1 MPANSLKTHAI
12 KQLWELYNVSFLC
25 CKAKQSI
32 RWHLCNVILYE
43 VIMKAMP
50 LLKATIFKV
59 LFFLILII
67 CFPFCGKKSQRETSV
82 KKEAFNKSKVEEVE
96 TSFYI
101 EMGNIVNSM
110 LSKSKIAQQK
120 SSESKI
126 LDVSKKIEN
135 HQNQLLQQL
144 TEMANKKLI
153 IVTDINASHNAEL
166 LELNAATGI
175 NFNKTYL
182 SSMVTALK
190 QQISLFEKISKETN
204 DEMILKLVLQ
214 YLPEQ
219 YQLLRETEQIKNV
232 F

>member
-1 MPANSLKTHAI
+1 
-12 KQLWELYNVSFLC
+12 
-25 CKAKQSI
+25 
-32 RWHLCNVILYE
+32 
-43 VIMKAMP
+43 MKAAHQ
-50 LLKATIFKV
+50 LKATIFR
-59 LFFLILII
+59 LIFLLTIII
-67 CFPFCGKKSQRETSV
+67 CITSCKKNNPIETSLKNETFSKTEKEEIEAFFFIATANVTKSIISKSQ
-82 KKEAFNKSKVEEVE
+82 
-96 TSFYI
+96 
-101 EMGNIVNSM
+101 
-110 LSKSKIAQQK
+110 IAQQK